1 MDLRLLAVSCFKKY
15 GLLTQMSV
23 VFSISSSFIGLLL
36 FACRLSLTEIY
47 FDFPVTYSTL
57 WVPICSFKSC
67 RKPTFAERNRS
78 ALKAKDISIQKT
90 CPCKASTERTYGS
103 FYLKKNIYKHLIIFF
118 FFDQLWENK
127 TNTLFPRLPNKEILK
142 YFPSNTLGTRVFTF
156 RVHLQITF
164 SSNPSLTFSFVI
176 FCLGVLNESCGNYES
191 SIYVSHLWTCVMAGK
206 LLCYLHCKYHASLF
220 AGTIIMKKLCYHPLW
235 SWIEFHWL

>member
-118 FFDQLWENK
+118 FLTNYGKIKQIPFSPVFLIRKSSNISHQILWVPECS
-127 TNTLFPRLPNKEILK
+127 
-142 YFPSNTLGTRVFTF
+142 PSEFTF
-156 RVHLQITF
+156 R
-164 SSNPSLTFSFVI
+164 
-176 FCLGVLNESCGNYES
+176 
-191 SIYVSHLWTCVMAGK
+191 
-206 LLCYLHCKYHASLF
+206 
-220 AGTIIMKKLCYHPLW
+220 
-235 SWIEFHWL
+235 